1 MAART
6 KLDIQLAEP
15 VCQFLSF
22 CIDRSFLEG
31 TGEDKHGRASRRKN

>member
-1 MAART
+1 MAA
-6 KLDIQLAEP
+6 KLELDIQLAEP

-31 TGEDKHGRASRRKN
+31 TGEDKHGRTSRRKN